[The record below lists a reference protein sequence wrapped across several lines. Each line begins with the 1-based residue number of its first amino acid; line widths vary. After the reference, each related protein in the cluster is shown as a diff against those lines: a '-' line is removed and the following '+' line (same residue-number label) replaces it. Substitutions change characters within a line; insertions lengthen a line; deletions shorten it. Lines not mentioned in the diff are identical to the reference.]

1 MSIDLIQIAPDFKN
15 LLDKNGFEQVD
26 SAYNLGEFG
35 NVSITMKSFDFSL
48 RFYTDRGDIFVDI
61 GGEKIGWYKLEYVI
75 EFIDMEIN
83 DKYLGSPPDIKKLAN
98 AFNQN
103 YAKIRNLF
111 CSDFLNSGFVEF
123 HKKKSVEFIN
133 NIFGTP

>member
-1 MSIDLIQIAPDFKN
+1 MSIDFIQIAPDFKN
-15 LLDKNGFEQVD
+15 VLDKNGFQQVE

-35 NVSITMKSFDFSL
+35 NVSVTMKSLDFSL

-61 GGEKIGWYKLEYVI
+61 GKEKIGWYKLEYLI

-103 YAKIRNLF
+103 YSKIKHLF
-111 CSDFLNSGFVEF
+111 GSDFLNSGFLEF
-123 HKKKSVEFIN
+123 QNKKSAELIKS
-133 NIFGTP
+133 IFGTP